1 MRANRSWVKQFAELQ
16 VENQLLKQKLE
27 KVHALVEKWRGTQV
41 FYCII
46 PPQDYADELEGVLEC

>member
-16 VENQLLKQKLE
+16 VENQLLKQKLRE
-27 KVHALVEKWRGTQV
+27 LVEKWRDRHV

-46 PPQDYADELEGVLEC
+46 EPSAYADELEEALK